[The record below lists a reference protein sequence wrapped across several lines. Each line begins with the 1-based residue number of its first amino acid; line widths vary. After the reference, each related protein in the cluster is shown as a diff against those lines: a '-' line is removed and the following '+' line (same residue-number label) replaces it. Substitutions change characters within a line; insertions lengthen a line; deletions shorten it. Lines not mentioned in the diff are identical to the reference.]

1 MDWTKV
7 VTDPLGLAGFA
18 LALVFGVL
26 SPILAR
32 KGGRDS
38 RWFVPAA
45 YALAAVCVLG
55 GLALAYQRASS
66 AAATKSQI
74 PAPAAPSMQ
83 IGKIEQKAGGGT
95 AVAGVQGTVTVNAP
109 APQKEPKPKH

>member
-1 MDWTKV
+1 M

-18 LALVFGVL
+18 LAAVFWVL
-26 SPILAR
+26 SQIVTQ
-32 KGGRDS
+32 KGGRDP

-66 AAATKSQI
+66 AAATKSQTA
-74 PAPAAPSMQ
+74 APPAPSMQ
-83 IGKIEQKAGGGT
+83 IGKIDQKVGSGT
-95 AVAGVQGTVTVNAP
+95 AVAGVQGAVTVNAP
-109 APQKEPKPKH
+109 APQREPNPKH